1 EWASGRGGDRRSRT
15 DDGPEGEYFYAA
27 IRRSARAHGAVGY
40 ARCIERGLRDNRM
53 SGRSG
58 IGREAK
64 DVGQN
69 AIVHQRVLAEN
80 VEVGLLDFLPVDGV
94 LILGFRH

>member
-1 EWASGRGGDRRSRT
+1 MAPVAGMAASVKGFGCR
-15 DDGPEGEYFYAA
+15 P
-27 IRRSARAHGAVGY
+27 GA
-40 ARCIERGLRDNRM
+40 